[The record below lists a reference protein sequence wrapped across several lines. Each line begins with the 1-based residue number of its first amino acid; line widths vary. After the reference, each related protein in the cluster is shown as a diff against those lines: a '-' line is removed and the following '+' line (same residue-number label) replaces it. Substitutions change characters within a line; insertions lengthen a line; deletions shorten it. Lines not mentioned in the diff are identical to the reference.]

1 MTRKRRVRETKP
13 ASRGRESMIQLA
25 IVAGL
30 AIVMVAAF
38 IALNRPSRSSS
49 TSTSASGGGATPS
62 TAQFVDI
69 QGIPQGKAE
78 DGSPALGD
86 PNAPVTVVE
95 YSDYR
100 CPHCGAFTKDAL
112 PRLIDEYVR
121 TGKVRLVHKDMAIL
135 GEQSVWAAMA
145 AQCANDQGRFWDFH
159 FLLFN
164 RIHSSDRP
172 LDLTRD
178 RLKEF
183 AAELGLDTQQFNQ
196 CMDQNKYALKVQ
208 NERAEGKQRGVQGTP
223 TFFVNGQ
230 MVVGNNPDELK
241 KKIEEELAKAS

>member
-1 MTRKRRVRETKP
+1 MTRRRRVRETKP

-38 IALNRPSRSSS
+38 IALNRPSGSSS
-49 TSTSASGGGATPS
+49 PSNGGAAPAA
-62 TAQFVDI
+62 AQVVDI
-69 QGIPQGKAE
+69 QGIPQGEAE

-100 CPHCGAFTKDAL
+100 CPHCGAFTKDTL

-145 AQCANDQGRFWDFH
+145 AQCANDQGRFWDLH

-164 RIHSSDRP
+164 RVHSGARP
-172 LDLTRD
+172 LELTRD

-183 AAELGLDTQQFNQ
+183 AAELGLDTRQFNQ

-223 TFFVNGQ
+223 TFFVNGRI
-230 MVVGNNPDELK
+230 VVGNDPETLK
-241 KKIEEELAKAS
+241 QYIEEELAKAS